1 MGNAIHRRLEM
12 RVAMA
17 PAPALCNQHTLI
29 QLGEIVK
36 HHAGRIVIDDS
47 SQGNRDLE
55 VFPIPAMTVTTFSMP
70 SPSRLEV
77 MIETKFKKCVF
88 VTIGDQID
96 VAAITAVATA
106 GTATRHKFLAAKG
119 DGAMPAVARFYC
131 DFGFVNEQWL
141 FHWLDR
147 NESAGCAFVFELHD
161 SGNFCEECI
170 VFSNAY
176 IQAGLELRASLP
188 HKNRTSCDKLAREAF
203 YTEPLRMA
211 VPAIARTS
219 DSFFMSHKYPLHNDV
234 IDSDSRVIL
243 PVTLRPAILFLAFLF
258 ENKNLL
264 RPIVF

>member
-1 MGNAIHRRLEM
+1 
-12 RVAMA
+12 MA
-17 PAPALCNQHTLI
+17 PAPALCNQHALI

-36 HHAGRIVIDDS
+36 HLAGRIVVDDS
-47 SQGNRDLE
+47 SHRNGNLE
-55 VFPIPAMTVTTFSMP
+55 VLSIPAMTFSACPMP
-70 SPSRLEV
+70 SPSRVEV
-77 MIETKFKKCVF
+77 MIETKFEKCVF

-96 VAAITAVATA
+96 VAAVTAVATA
-106 GTATRHKFLAAKG
+106 GTATRHKFLAAEG
-119 DGAMPAVARFYC
+119 DRAMPAIARFYC

-147 NESAGCAFVFELHD
+147 DESAGCAFVFELHD

-176 IQAGLELRASLP
+176 VQAGLELRASLP
-188 HKNRTSCDKLAREAF
+188 YENRTSCDKLAREAF
-203 YTEPLRMA
+203 YAKPLRMA

-219 DSFFMSHKYPLHNDV
+219 DSFFMSHKYPLHDDV

>member
-1 MGNAIHRRLEM
+1 M

-17 PAPALCNQHTLI
+17 PAPALCNQHALI

-47 SQGNRDLE
+47 SHGNRDLE
-55 VFPIPAMTVTTFSMP
+55 VFSIPAMTVTAFSMP

-88 VTIGDQID
+88 VTVGDQID

-106 GTATRHKFLAAKG
+106 GTAARHKFLAAKG
-119 DGAMPAVARFYC
+119 DGAMPAVSRFYC

-161 SGNFCEECI
+161 SGNFCEECV

-176 IQAGLELRASLP
+176 VQAGLELRASLP
-188 HKNRTSCDKLAREAF
+188 HENRTSRDKLAREAF

-219 DSFFMSHKYPLHNDV
+219 DSFFMSHRYPLHNDV